1 MRMVVQVPVAALL
14 YLQHSCSTPMW
25 RVKKRFK
32 KRLKRIQSVR
42 NLVPLRSRLSS
53 TSWRSHALSPG
64 VFVFFTQEGA
74 WPRPPTEFERSGR
87 PAARSRPRS
96 VGLSLRWTWHCL
108 ARVEGRKEVGG
119 CLARGWLQEEST
131 DSCQEAACRGPT
143 AALPPRQIPQGSRRR
158 REGQLGYLDCCGCFS
173 PCLVSCQSAG
183 RQLGLEGPER
193 KRTRKETER

>member
-64 VFVFFTQEGA
+64 VFVFFTEA
-74 WPRPPTEFERSGR
+74 ADRVRAKR
-87 PAARSRPRS
+87 KARSPQQAEVGRS
-96 VGLSLRWTWHCL
+96 VGLSVGRGTAWLGWK
-108 ARVEGRKEVGG
+108 EGRRLEAVS
-119 CLARGWLQEEST
+119 LA
-131 DSCQEAACRGPT
+131 AA
-143 AALPPRQIPQGSRRR
+143 RR
-158 REGQLGYLDCCGCFS
+158 
-173 PCLVSCQSAG
+173 
-183 RQLGLEGPER
+183 
-193 KRTRKETER
+193 KH

>member
-1 MRMVVQVPVAALL
+1 MVVQVPVAALL

-96 VGLSLRWTWHCL
+96 VGRSVSPLDVALPGSG
-108 ARVEGRKEVGG
+108 GRKEGG
-119 CLARGWLQEEST
+119 WRLSRSRLQEEST
-131 DSCQEAACRGPT
+131 DSCQEPACRGPT
-143 AALPPRQIPQGSRRR
+143 ALPPRQIPQGSRRRR
-158 REGQLGYLDCCGCFS
+158 REGQLGYLDCCGCLS

-193 KRTRKETER
+193 KRTRKETRR

>member
-25 RVKKRFK
+25 RVKRFK
-32 KRLKRIQSVR
+32 KRLKRNQSVR

-53 TSWRSHALSPG
+53 TSRRSHALSPG

-96 VGLSLRWTWHCL
+96 VGRSLRWTWHCL

-131 DSCQEAACRGPT
+131 DSCQEAACRLRGPT
-143 AALPPRQIPQGSRRR
+143 ALPP
-158 REGQLGYLDCCGCFS
+158 S
-173 PCLVSCQSAG
+173 P
-183 RQLGLEGPER
+183 PNT
-193 KRTRKETER
+193 TRKQKKKGGTAWISRLLRLPQPLSR

>member
-1 MRMVVQVPVAALL
+1 MVVQVPVAALL

-64 VFVFFTQEGA
+64 VFVFFTQEH
-74 WPRPPTEFERSGR
+74 GR
-87 PAARSRPRS
+87 GRRQSSSEAEGPQPAAGRGRS
-96 VGLSLRWTWHCL
+96 VSPLDVALPGSG
-108 ARVEGRKEVGG
+108 GRKEGG
-119 CLARGWLQEEST
+119 WRLSRSRLQEEST
-131 DSCQEAACRGPT
+131 DSCQEPACRGPT
-143 AALPPRQIPQGSRRR
+143 ALPPRQIPQGSRRRR
-158 REGQLGYLDCCGCFS
+158 REGQLGYLDCCGCLS

-193 KRTRKETER
+193 KRTRKETRR